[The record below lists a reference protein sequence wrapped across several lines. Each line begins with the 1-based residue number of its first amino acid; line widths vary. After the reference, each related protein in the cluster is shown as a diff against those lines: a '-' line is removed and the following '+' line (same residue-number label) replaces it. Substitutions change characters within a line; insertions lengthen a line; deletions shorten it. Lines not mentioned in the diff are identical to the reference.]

1 MERRKNRLIVENLGP
16 IKKADVTFGDL
27 TVLVGPQ
34 ASGKS
39 IFLQAFKL
47 VLDQN
52 HVHDTFA
59 QNSIDY
65 HNNVPAFLDAY
76 FGRGMGVMRP
86 GTRVS
91 WEGKEKK
98 IDNLARRKSV
108 KGSKKGRAH
117 ENLFYIPAQRV
128 VSLSAGSSRAF
139 GSFDY
144 GDPYVLR
151 SFADRLHFLLQNE
164 FGSTPELFP
173 ARGRLSKG
181 LRGLIKKQIFE
192 DATLKQEVLF
202 HKKTL
207 SLKIPGQQEGLAYL
221 SWSAGQREFTPLL
234 LGIYWLC
241 PAGATSTRQ
250 KVKWVVIE
258 EPEMGLHPRAI
269 ETFLILVLELIRRGY
284 QVVVSTHS
292 TDVLDLVWAV
302 RTIKERGGSAKDIR
316 ELFSRPG
323 GMVPGWAKS
332 ALDKNKSYKV
342 YFFENGKEVLEISTL
357 DPTDQ
362 NEKIASWGELTGF
375 ASRSEDIVSKVV
387 SRHEQARHSG
397 RSHT

>member
-16 IKKADVTFGDL
+16 IKRADVTFGAL

-39 IFLQAFKL
+39 IFLQTFKL

-76 FGRGMGVMRP
+76 FGRGMGAMRP

-98 IDNLARRKSV
+98 IDNLARRKSG
-108 KGSKKGRAH
+108 KGSKKGEAH

-128 VSLSAGSSRAF
+128 VSLPAGSSRPF

-151 SFADRLHFLLQNE
+151 SFADSIHFLLQKE

-181 LRGLIKKQIFE
+181 LRGLVKDQIFE
-192 DATLKQEVLF
+192 GATLKQEVP
-202 HKKTL
+202 HSKKTL
-207 SLKIPGQQEGLAYL
+207 SLKLPGQQEDGLAYL

-250 KVKWVVIE
+250 QVKWVVIE

-269 ETFLILVLELIRRGY
+269 ETFLVLVLELIRRGY
-284 QVVVSTHS
+284 QVVISTHS

-323 GMVPGWAKS
+323 GMVREWAKS
-332 ALDKNKSYKV
+332 VLDKSYRV
-342 YFFENGKEVLEISTL
+342 YFFESGEEALEISTL

-362 NEKIASWGELTGF
+362 NEKIASWGGLTGF
-375 ASRSEDIVSKVV
+375 ASRSGDIVSKVV
-387 SRHEQARHSG
+387 SRHEEARPSG